1 MHLELDALIGVGG
14 DGSLAT
20 LRRLA
25 ELGEWRLVGIPKTID
40 NDLGHTERAI
50 GFSTAVEVATEA
62 VDRLHVTAASHSRVM
77 VLEVMGRDAG
87 HIALAAG
94 VAGGADVIL
103 IPELPYTA
111 GSGVRQARG
120 APAARPQFQHR
131 GGRRIGARLRSA
143 KWSSTRTRTASRA
156 TAASAR

>member
-1 MHLELDALIGVGG
+1 MALDALIGVGG
-14 DGSLAT
+14 DGSLAI

-25 ELGEWRLVGIPKTID
+25 ELGGWRLVGIPKTID

-103 IPELPYTA
+103 IPETPLYP

-131 GGRRIGARLRSA
+131 GGRRIGARARSA